1 MKNDDQPHNPELAAI
16 FARIAYLMDG
26 TGDKLTDVN
35 AQNMLGE
42 APLHRVARKG
52 DINDRK
58 ILLEA
63 GANPNLP
70 GEYGF
75 TPLHYAAA
83 WGHHEFV
90 SLLLA
95 YGADKEQTNDDG
107 ITALQYVVN
116 DTDQRM
122 KDLLR

>member
-1 MKNDDQPHNPELAAI
+1 M
-16 FARIAYLMDG
+16 
-26 TGDKLTDVN
+26 
-35 AQNMLGE
+35 
-42 APLHRVARKG
+42 HRVARKG
-52 DINDRK
+52 DINDGK